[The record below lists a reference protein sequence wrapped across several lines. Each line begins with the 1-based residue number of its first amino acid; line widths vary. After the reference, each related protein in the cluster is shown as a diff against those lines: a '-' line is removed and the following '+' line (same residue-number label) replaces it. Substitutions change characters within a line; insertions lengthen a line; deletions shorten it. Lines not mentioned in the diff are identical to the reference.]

1 LEKELFYGVNVTI
14 KEKEEAIN
22 YLKNK
27 LCLTENQILN
37 FLFELNNVH
46 SNLKSV
52 SLNYENEIDR
62 INRINTMNE
71 RDKDILISDLNNRII
86 YLTKTCEN

>member
-22 YLKNK
+22 YLKSK
-27 LCLTENQILN
+27 LSLTENQIIN

-46 SNLKSV
+46 LNLKSV
-52 SLNYENEIDR
+52 SLTYENEIDR
-62 INRINTMNE
+62 INRINTMND
-71 RDKDILISDLNNRII
+71 RDKDVLINDLNNRIM